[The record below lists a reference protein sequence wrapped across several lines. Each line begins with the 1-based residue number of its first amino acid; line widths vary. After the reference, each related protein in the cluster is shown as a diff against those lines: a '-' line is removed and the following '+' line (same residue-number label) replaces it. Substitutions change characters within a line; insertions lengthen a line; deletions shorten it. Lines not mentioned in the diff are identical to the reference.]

1 MHRRVD
7 DGLPGLDAASPLVL
21 DLMDEDHRVAD
32 DHAGQRDD
40 PEDGDEPHRRAGGE
54 QDGGDPDEPERRH
67 ADDQGHLPEASE
79 LQHDHGEH
87 ERDHQRRLRE
97 DGGVALGALL
107 HRAADLEQGPRRH
120 RRAQL
125 VERAGDLLMHEARL
139 EAWQSARPER

>member
-1 MHRRVD
+1 MNPIGV
-7 DGLPGLDAASPLVL
+7 P
-21 DLMDEDHRVAD
+21 VA
-32 DHAGQRDD
+32 
-40 PEDGDEPHRRAGGE
+40 E

-67 ADDQGHLPEASE
+67 ADDQGHLAEAAE

-97 DGGVALGALL
+97 EGGVALGALL

-120 RRAQL
+120 RRAQI

-139 EAWQSARPER
+139 QAWHRLALNGDRGQTAAAPDVAFVEAVLEPRELAQGHGGAASAS